1 MFRKGTACALAVL
14 MTLSTAAVSSAAEV
28 STASEEV
35 NRYEAEISPLY
46 VEINSIMSALSF
58 SGNCAQA
65 SVMVKVPSSKAS
77 KIVYTLV
84 LERKSGSSYSAVKTW
99 SNQTVSVHP
108 AGTTS
113 IYKEYNVSSKG
124 TYRTRI
130 SGTVYKGTS
139 VVEKFSNIVSAS
151 AVY

>member
-35 NRYEAEISPLY
+35 NRYEAEISPQY
-46 VEINSIMSALSF
+46 VEIDRIIAELAF
-58 SGNCAQA
+58 SENCAQ
-65 SVMVKVPSSKAS
+65 SKVTVKIPSSKAS

-99 SNQTVSVHP
+99 SNQTVSVGSNGR
-108 AGTTS
+108 AS
-113 IYKEYNVSSKG
+113 IYKEYNVSTKG
-124 TYRTRI
+124 TYRIRI

-139 VVEKFSNIVSAS
+139 VVEKFSDIVSAS

>member
-35 NRYEAEISPLY
+35 NRYEAEISPQY
-46 VEINSIMSALSF
+46 VAISQVYAELNF
-58 SGNCAQA
+58 SGKCAQG
-65 SVMVKVPSSKAS
+65 SVDVIVPTSKAS

-99 SNQTVSVHP
+99 SNQTVSVGSNGR
-108 AGTTS
+108 AS
-113 IYKEYNVSSKG
+113 IYKEYNVSTKG
-124 TYRTRI
+124 TYRIRI